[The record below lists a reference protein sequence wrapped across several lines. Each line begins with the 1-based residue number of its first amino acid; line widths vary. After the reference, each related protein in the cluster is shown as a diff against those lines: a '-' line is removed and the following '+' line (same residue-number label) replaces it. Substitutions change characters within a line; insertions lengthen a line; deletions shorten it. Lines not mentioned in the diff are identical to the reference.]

1 GSNLEVRCYLRYK
14 GSELSTVSNQLQLC
28 LPNGSCIAGHE
39 LNVGSAQP
47 QHSGS
52 YTCRFGAVNNSTIV
66 KVLSAS
72 SAQLVAENSDFT
84 VNCSVHCGMEK
95 NCTDAADL
103 QLCLPNNTCL
113 PEARLTG
120 SARPGS
126 SASSPDQKVAENS
139 SFTVSCEL
147 HYSGSHPSSL
157 LNRMKLRTPAGTCSA
172 NHSVKIAMANPA
184 HSGIYTC
191 QINSTK
197 KQARVSV
204 LLGISFETS
213 RTRTQ
218 EFSCTEIQMPT
229 GLTGFMQYVAASLI
243 GAFVTALVASAAV
256 GLAIR

>member
-126 SASSPDQKVAENS
+126 SV
-139 SFTVSCEL
+139 
-147 HYSGSHPSSL
+147 
-157 LNRMKLRTPAGTCSA
+157 
-172 NHSVKIAMANPA
+172 
-184 HSGIYTC
+184 
-191 QINSTK
+191 
-197 KQARVSV
+197 
-204 LLGISFETS
+204 GISFETS

>member
-1 GSNLEVRCYLRYK
+1 FRTPPLVAEGSDLEVRCYLRYK

-28 LPNGSCIAGHE
+28 LPNGSCIAGQE

-47 QHSGS
+47 QHSGI
-52 YTCRFGAVNNSTIV
+52 YTCRFGAVNSSTIV

-72 SAQLVAENSDFT
+72 SAQLVAENSNFT
-84 VNCSVHCGMEK
+84 LNCSVHCGIEK
-95 NCTDAADL
+95 DCTDAADL
-103 QLCLPNNTCL
+103 QLCLPNSTCL

-139 SFTVSCEL
+139 SFTVGCGLNYTSSDL
-147 HYSGSHPSSL
+147 SSL
-157 LNRMKLRTPAGTCSA
+157 LSKMKLCTPAGNCSA

-191 QINSTK
+191 QIDSTR

-204 LLGISFETS
+204 L
-213 RTRTQ
+213 
-218 EFSCTEIQMPT
+218 
-229 GLTGFMQYVAASLI
+229 
-243 GAFVTALVASAAV
+243 
-256 GLAIR
+256 